1 MKRECLC
8 CLQVFLR
15 LQWVREVIRG
25 QSQHLEVDLAGMGT
39 SVMGG
44 LQDELFNLT
53 MDCLKASW
61 LQHWVV
67 QAVGCNW
74 SMPRRADCSSVCVVA
89 PHPWH

>member
-1 MKRECLC
+1 M
-8 CLQVFLR
+8 FLR

-61 LQHWVV
+61 LQ
-67 QAVGCNW
+67 
-74 SMPRRADCSSVCVVA
+74 
-89 PHPWH
+89 

>member
-1 MKRECLC
+1 M
-8 CLQVFLR
+8 FLR

-25 QSQHLEVDLAGMGT
+25 QSQNLEVDLAGMGT

-61 LQHWVV
+61 LQH
-67 QAVGCNW
+67 
-74 SMPRRADCSSVCVVA
+74 CVVRA
-89 PHPWH
+89 VYLLVV